1 MLSYVLRKIQS
12 DILGVGGATIF
23 EVKSVTII
31 PSLPYGSGKFAIFGQ
46 NLTSV
51 EKIM

>member
-31 PSLPYGSGKFAIFGQ
+31 PGLPYTNITV
-46 NLTSV
+46 L
-51 EKIM
+51 